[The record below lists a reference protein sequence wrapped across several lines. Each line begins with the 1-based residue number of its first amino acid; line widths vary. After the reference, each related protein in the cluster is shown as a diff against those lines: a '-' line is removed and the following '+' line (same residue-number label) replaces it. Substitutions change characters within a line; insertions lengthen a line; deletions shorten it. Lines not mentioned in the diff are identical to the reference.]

1 MKTVPLCLLTVIA
14 ESVLKERLVHD
25 LRSVGA
31 SGYTLT
37 DAEGEGSRQRRV
49 GEILGANIRIE
60 SIVSPEVADRLLQL
74 ISNEYFDRFAVIA
87 YLSTVSV
94 IRGEKYV

>member
-25 LRSVGA
+25 LRSAGA
-31 SGYTLT
+31 RGYTLT

-49 GEILGANIRIE
+49 GEIFGANIRIE
-60 SIVSPEVADRLLQL
+60 TIVSPEVADRLLQL
-74 ISNEYFDRFAVIA
+74 ISTEYFERFAVIA

>member
-31 SGYTLT
+31 RGYTLT

-49 GEILGANIRIE
+49 GEIFGANIRIE

>member
-31 SGYTLT
+31 RGYTLT

>member
-1 MKTVPLCLLTVIA
+1 MKTVPLCLLTIIA

-31 SGYTLT
+31 RGYTLT

-49 GEILGANIRIE
+49 GEIFGANIRIE

>member
-14 ESVLKERLVHD
+14 ESVLKERLIHD

-31 SGYTLT
+31 RGYTLT